1 MTSAGLGPDVSMAQ
15 HHSHSSNASH
25 TLVRMT
31 FLSLSISGMVSKSLS
46 SSTELSVS
54 EPAGTPRSGED
65 NCRPPL
71 ELDSSG
77 EAWGEGNR
85 QGKG

>member
-1 MTSAGLGPDVSMAQ
+1 
-15 HHSHSSNASH
+15 
-25 TLVRMT
+25 MT

-54 EPAGTPRSGED
+54 EPPGGPCSGEE

-77 EAWGEGNR
+77 AGQEEGKK
-85 QGKG
+85 QTKQAG

>member
-1 MTSAGLGPDVSMAQ
+1 MAQ
-15 HHSHSSNASH
+15 HEGHSCKSSH
-25 TLVRMT
+25 TLVRMM

-54 EPAGTPRSGED
+54 DPAGGLRSGED
-65 NCRPPL
+65 SWRPPL

-77 EAWGEGNR
+77 PSKGEGDR